1 MRVLIVETNADLAEV
16 WARSLERQGAVVTR
30 ADGEDQAISAVNQ
43 DTFDV
48 IVMNIE
54 LGSGNALTVADYA
67 GFRLP
72 NARVIFVTNSSFF
85 SDGSIF
91 QHASNAH
98 ACIPD
103 QTPVDDLAALV
114 EYHGKHATALLG

>member
-30 ADGEDQAISAVNQ
+30 ADGEDRAISAINQ
-43 DTFDV
+43 DPFDV
-48 IVMNIE
+48 IVMNIK
-54 LGSGNALTVADYA
+54 LGTGNALTVSDYA

-103 QTPVDDLAALV
+103 QTPAEDLAALV
-114 EYHGKHATALLG
+114 EYHGKHAAELSG